1 MSRAKLL
8 PYAGGK
14 SRLTPRLLTLI
25 PPHECY
31 VEAFAGGAGLLAAKD
46 PAASRVEVLNDLDT
60 ALVNLYRVAKYHVE
74 ALQVEC
80 AMILRSRQDY
90 TDFAAQEGLTDI
102 QRAARFL
109 FLLLNSFANKRT
121 FDSFGYAASGFK
133 GASGA
138 HLMAHVSRLFD
149 RLSRVTIECLDFQDL
164 FRRYDRPATF
174 FYCDPPYP
182 HRDQPY
188 QCGMTWADH
197 ERLAASLRGLKGK
210 WLLSISD
217 EPDVRAL
224 YEGFTIEAVE
234 VGYSIS
240 RDKSTEKH
248 RGRELLIRNY

>member
-1 MSRAKLL
+1 MTRSKLL

-14 SRLTPRLLTLI
+14 SRLTPKLLALI

-46 PAASRVEVLNDLDT
+46 PAISRVEVLNDIDRS
-60 ALVNLYRVAKYHVE
+60 LVGLYRVAKYHPE

-80 AMILRSRQDY
+80 ALILRSRQDY
-90 TDFAAQEGLTDI
+90 SDFAAQEGLTDI

-121 FDSFGYAASGFK
+121 FDSFGYAATAFK

-138 HLMAHVSRLFD
+138 HLMAHVARLFD
-149 RLSRVTIECLDFQDL
+149 RLSKVTIECLDFADL
-164 FRRYDRPATF
+164 FRRYDRPTTF

-182 HRDQPY
+182 HRGQPY
-188 QCGMTWADH
+188 ECGMTWTDH
-197 ERLAASLRGLKGK
+197 ERLAAALRGLKGK

-217 EPDVRAL
+217 EPDVRSL
-224 YEGFTIEAVE
+224 YAWATVEGVE

-240 RDKSTEKH
+240 RDKGIEKH
-248 RGRELLIRNY
+248 QGRELLIRNY

>member
-1 MSRAKLL
+1 MASKKLL

-14 SRLTPRLLTLI
+14 SRLTPRLLSLI
-25 PPHECY
+25 PSHDCY

-46 PAASRVEVLNDLDT
+46 PAVSRVEVLNDLDA
-60 ALVNLYRVAKYHVE
+60 ALVGLYRVAKYHPE

-80 AMILRSRQDY
+80 ALVLRSRQDY
-90 TDFAAQEGLTDI
+90 GDFCEQEGLTDI

-121 FDSFGYAASGFK
+121 FDSFGYAASSFR

-138 HLMAHVSRLFD
+138 HLMAHVARLFD
-149 RLSRVTIECLDFQDL
+149 RLARVTVECLDFEDL

-182 HRDQPY
+182 HRGQPY
-188 QCGMTWADH
+188 KCAMSWADH
-197 ERLAASLRGLKGK
+197 ERLAAAMRGLKGK

-224 YEGFTIEAVE
+224 YEGFTIDAVE
-234 VGYSIS
+234 VGYSIC
-240 RDKSTEKH
+240 RDKEAVKAP
-248 RGRELLIRNY
+248 GRELLIRNY